1 MFDVKET
8 LLKLQEDKDYYGDFG
23 RQFLSNSDI
32 YSLLN
37 DPRNFRKQSK
47 ETKAMIMGRYFH
59 VSMLEPH
66 KLDDFVIID
75 STSRNT
81 KNYKDQLKDTG
92 LSIALLQQE
101 ADHLDELVEIMKSNL
116 TFYEAIYNSKNRY
129 EVPSIKEIQGA
140 MWKGKA
146 DILHPDRIIDIKTTS
161 DISKF
166 KYSAKKYNY
175 DSQAYIYQKIFG
187 VPVVFYAIDK
197 TNKMLGIFEPT
208 EEFISGG
215 EEKVERA
222 LGIYNKF
229 FSENATENIEE
240 FFIYEELH

>member
-37 DPRNFRKQSK
+37 DPRGFRKQSK
-47 ETKAMIMGRYFH
+47 ETKAMIQGRYFH

-129 EVPSIKEIQGA
+129 EVPGIRDIQGF

-146 DILHPDRIIDIKTTS
+146 DIIHPDRIIDIKTTS

-175 DSQAYIYQKIFG
+175 DSQSYIYQKIFG
-187 VPVVFYAIDK
+187 VPVVFYVIDK
-197 TNKMLGIFEPT
+197 NNKMLGIFNPT
-208 EEFISGG
+208 QDFIDSG
-215 EEKVERA
+215 EDKVERA
-222 LGIYNKF
+222 LGVYNKF
-229 FSENATENIEE
+229 FSDHSTESIEE
-240 FFIYEELH
+240 FFIYEDLH

>member
-1 MFDVKET
+1 
-8 LLKLQEDKDYYGDFG
+8 
-23 RQFLSNSDI
+23 
-32 YSLLN
+32 
-37 DPRNFRKQSK
+37 
-47 ETKAMIMGRYFH
+47 
-59 VSMLEPH
+59 
-66 KLDDFVIID
+66 
-75 STSRNT
+75 
-81 KNYKDQLKDTG
+81 
-92 LSIALLQQE
+92 
-101 ADHLDELVEIMKSNL
+101 
-116 TFYEAIYNSKNRY
+116 
-129 EVPSIKEIQGA
+129 

-175 DSQAYIYQKIFG
+175 DSQAYIYQKLFG

-208 EEFISGG
+208 QEFISSG

>member
-1 MFDVKET
+1 MFNVKEAI
-8 LLKLQEDKDYYGDFG
+8 LRLYEDKDYYGDFG

-47 ETKAMIMGRYFH
+47 ETKAMVQGRYFH

-66 KLDDFVIID
+66 KLGDFVIID

-81 KNYKDQLKDTG
+81 KNYKDQLKETG

-101 ADHLDELVEIMKSNL
+101 ADHLDELVGIMKSNL
-116 TFYEAIYNSKNRY
+116 SFYEAIYNSENKY
-129 EVPSIKEIQGA
+129 EVPGIKEVQGFL
-140 MWKGKA
+140 WKGKA

-187 VPVVFYAIDK
+187 VPVVFYVIDK
-197 TNKMLGIFEPT
+197 TNKMLGIYET
-208 EEFISGG
+208 TKAFIDGG

-222 LGIYNKF
+222 LGVYNKF
-229 FSENATENIEE
+229 FSDNPTENIEE

>member
-47 ETKAMIMGRYFH
+47 ETKAMVQGRYFH

-81 KNYKDQLKDTG
+81 KNYKDQLKETG

-101 ADHLDELVEIMKSNL
+101 AEDRKS
-116 TFYEAIYNSKNRY
+116 
-129 EVPSIKEIQGA
+129 
-140 MWKGKA
+140 
-146 DILHPDRIIDIKTTS
+146 
-161 DISKF
+161 
-166 KYSAKKYNY
+166 
-175 DSQAYIYQKIFG
+175 
-187 VPVVFYAIDK
+187 VV
-197 TNKMLGIFEPT
+197 
-208 EEFISGG
+208 
-215 EEKVERA
+215 
-222 LGIYNKF
+222 
-229 FSENATENIEE
+229 
-240 FFIYEELH
+240 

>member
-1 MFDVKET
+1 MKT
-8 LLKLQEDKDYYGDFG
+8 SQEDKDYYGDFG

-47 ETKAMIMGRYFH
+47 ETKAMIQGRYFH

-81 KNYKDQLKDTG
+81 KNYKDQLKETG

-116 TFYEAIYNSKNRY
+116 SFYEAIYNSKNRY
-129 EVPSIKEIQGA
+129 EVPAIREIQGA

-175 DSQAYIYQKIFG
+175 DSQAYIYQKLFG
-187 VPVVFYAIDK
+187 VPVIFYAIDK
-197 TNKMLGIFEPT
+197 VNKMLGIFEPT
-208 EEFISGG
+208 QDFIDSG
-215 EEKVERA
+215 EDKVEKA
-222 LGIYNKF
+222 LGIYNNF
-229 FSENATENIEE
+229 FSEDSTENIEE

>member
-59 VSMLEPH
+59 VSMLEPQ
-66 KLDDFVIID
+66 KLSDFVIID

-101 ADHLDELVEIMKSNL
+101 ADDLDDLVEVMKSNL

-129 EVPSIKEIQGA
+129 EVPAIKEIQGA

-175 DSQAYIYQKIFG
+175 DSQAYIYQKLFGYEMIFM
-187 VPVVFYAIDK
+187 VIDK
-197 TNKMLGIFEPT
+197 TTKQIGVYDCSEKFLSF
-208 EEFISGG
+208 G
-215 EEKVERA
+215 EEKVQKAVESWN
-222 LGIYNKF
+222 LFYNNPEFKP
-229 FSENATENIEE
+229 ENY
-240 FFIYEELH
+240 FINQTL